1 MKRLGA
7 RLLSAYAIAALAVS
21 PLVAAPPREISGV
34 VRDHRGNP
42 IPGAFVSIVSA
53 ESRSSRVTDEAGRF
67 SFESPEEG
75 EVRLSAGAPGY
86 RGAERRLGPEE
97 SQEPVELVLI
107 PEGVSEQ
114 VVVTATRSPSRLGET
129 AASVAV
135 LTSEDLASSTAP
147 ALDDA
152 LRQIPGFTLFRRSG
166 SRVANPTAQGVSL
179 RGLGA
184 SGASR
189 AVVLDDGI
197 PVNDPFGGWISWG
210 RVPRAA
216 LDRVEVLRGGG
227 SELYGSGALGGVVSL
242 VRRDATLPFTL
253 AAEGSYGSRETPE
266 ATLFAGSAA
275 GRWGFSL
282 AAEAYRTEGYV
293 LVDERERGSVD
304 TPAASRHQTAELALE
319 RRFSS
324 GRAFLRASVFDEAR
338 DNGTPLQENDT
349 RIEQASLG
357 AEWEARAGSLS
368 LRGWATDQSFHQSF
382 SAIAADRESETLTR
396 LQEVPA
402 EAAGASFQWSKGLA
416 SHLLVA
422 GIEGRRVS
430 GESRERIFA
439 GNSPSIAGAGGREET
454 LSVFL
459 QDVSAAGERL
469 TVTAAV
475 RVDRWRNEDG
485 RDSTGLGLPD
495 REESAVSPR
504 LSLLYRAGRSLSVTG
519 SAYRAFRAPTLNE
532 LYRSFRVGNVETLAN
547 ENLRAERLAGAEAG
561 AIWSPPGGRLFG
573 RGVLFWMEIERAV
586 GNVTLASGP
595 GSIIRQRQNLGRVRS
610 RGIEAEAEASVSRF
624 LHLAAGYLF
633 TDATVEGSPAAPA
646 LEGLRVPQVPRH
658 QGTVQVRL
666 AKPEVGRLAVAARW
680 SGDQFEDDQNGLRLA
695 SFWTL
700 DASAARALTPAVE
713 VFLAAENVLD
723 DRYEVGRTPVTTLGP
738 PRLFRMGVRVRVPAD
753 VKR

>member
-1 MKRLGA
+1 VTGSRA
-7 RLLSAYAIAALAVS
+7 RLLIFGALAALAAS
-21 PLVAAPPREISGV
+21 PLPALPTRELSGV
-34 VRDHRGNP
+34 VRDPRGNP
-42 IPGAFVSIVSA
+42 IPGASVTLVFA
-53 ESRSSRVTDEAGRF
+53 GSRSSRLTDEAGRF
-67 SFESPEEG
+67 AFEIADADD
-75 EVRLSAGAPGY
+75 VRIAAEAGGY
-86 RGAERRLGPEE
+86 RRTERRLVPE
-97 SQEPVELVLI
+97 QLDQPVELVLV
-107 PEGVSEQ
+107 PETVSEEI
-114 VVVTATRSPSRLGET
+114 VVTANRSPTSLAET
-129 AASVAV
+129 AASMAV
-135 LTSEDLASSTAP
+135 LTSEDLFASAAP
-147 ALDDA
+147 SLDDA

-189 AVVLDDGI
+189 AVVLDDGV

-242 VRRDATLPFTL
+242 VRRDAALPFTL

-266 ATLFAGSAA
+266 ATLFAAAAA
-275 GRWGFSL
+275 GSWSFSF

-293 LVDERERGSVD
+293 LVDEHERGSVD
-304 TPAASRHQTAELALE
+304 TPAASRHETAELTLE
-319 RRFSS
+319 RLFPG

-349 RIEQASLG
+349 RIEQTSLG
-357 AEWEARAGSLS
+357 GEWQGRAGSLS
-368 LRGWATDQSFHQSF
+368 LRAWATDQKFHQSF
-382 SAIAADRESETLTR
+382 SAVAADRESETLTR

-402 EAAGASFQWSKGLA
+402 EATGASLQWSKGMA

-422 GIEGRRVS
+422 GVEGRRVS
-430 GESRERIFA
+430 GESQERIFA
-439 GNSPSIAGAGGREET
+439 GDSPSFAGAGGREET

-459 QDVSAAGERL
+459 QDIVAAGERL
-469 TVTAAV
+469 TVTAAL
-475 RVDRWRNEDG
+475 RADRWRNEEG
-485 RDSTGLGLPD
+485 RDSSGIALRD

-504 LSLLYRAGRSLSVTG
+504 LSLLYRVGRSLSVTG

-547 ENLRAERLAGAEAG
+547 ENLRAERLSGAEAG
-561 AIWSPPGGRLFG
+561 AIWSAPGGRLFG

-586 GNVTLASGP
+586 GNVTLASGS

-610 RGIEAEAEASVSRF
+610 RGIEAEAEAPVSRF

-633 TDATVEGSPAAPA
+633 TDATVEGSPATPA

-658 QGTVQVRL
+658 QGTVRVRL
-666 AKPEVGRLAVAARW
+666 AKPEVGRIAVAARW

-700 DASAARALTPAVE
+700 DAFASRALSPAVE

-738 PRLFRMGVRVRVPAD
+738 PRLLRLGIRVSLPGN